1 MARWARENGIR
12 RSLGDEDGD
21 SKVTSDTATRA
32 TFGGSLSRPSGA
44 DSVLRSCPGAEAP
57 GYYQSPLWGSEYDAY
72 GPAEAVPFQ
81 NQFKMRHYSY
91 SSVVVQFHDG
101 ADEIL
106 NHQGHEGSRRL
117 LASDSSFVCLGGL
130 GGSRFRKLHH
140 YLPYAGLCFPNRR
153 RIVVDENCCVV
164 VSGLSKHTSGRK
176 PTF

>member
-1 MARWARENGIR
+1 MSTNNPAVPKAIARWARENGIR

-57 GYYQSPLWGSEYDAY
+57 GYYQSP
-72 GPAEAVPFQ
+72 
-81 NQFKMRHYSY
+81 
-91 SSVVVQFHDG
+91 
-101 ADEIL
+101 DEIL